1 MGNLFRCGYELGAGR
16 AVTQTRGPRVGGLA
30 LSKARTG
37 ARAASCVFLTK
48 TQEQEGGSTLCRL
61 RRGDRVVLRKR
72 ATVLYVIMKV
82 VGQIFQDVVVGAAQR
97 LSYLP
102 GNPLV
107 LVFLRAGG
115 RGRAVDADVLVAMTC
130 VKINRCVGGTR

>member
-1 MGNLFRCGYELGAGR
+1 MWLRI
-16 AVTQTRGPRVGGLA
+16 
-30 LSKARTG
+30 G

-48 TQEQEGGSTLCRL
+48 TQEHEGGATLRRL

-72 ATVLYVIMKV
+72 ATVLYVVMKV

-130 VKINRCVGGTR
+130 VKINRRVGGTR

>member
-1 MGNLFRCGYELGAGR
+1 MGNLFRCWLR
-16 AVTQTRGPRVGGLA
+16 I
-30 LSKARTG
+30 G
-37 ARAASCVFLTK
+37 ARAASCVFVTK
-48 TQEQEGGSTLCRL
+48 TQEHDVGSSLRRL

-97 LSYLP
+97 LSDLP
-102 GNPLV
+102 GYPLV
-107 LVFLRAGG
+107 LVFLRAGD

-130 VKINRCVGGTR
+130 VKINRCVGCTR

>member
-1 MGNLFRCGYELGAGR
+1 MWLRI
-16 AVTQTRGPRVGGLA
+16 
-30 LSKARTG
+30 G

-72 ATVLYVIMKV
+72 ATVLYVVMKV

-115 RGRAVDADVLVAMTC
+115 RRRAVDADVLVAMTC
-130 VKINRCVGGTR
+130 VKINRCVGGTRQFFTKSFPGDEAVPARAGGERAVNFF